1 MTLSKFL
8 FVRPFS
14 ISGENGE
21 MTHFFTVTFSSLIAS
36 HTLTLTYSRCE
47 ECVCVC
53 VCVCVWC
60 VCVRACMCVC
70 VQKRAFG
77 SIYAKGQRL

>member
-47 ECVCVC
+47 ECVCVR
-53 VCVCVWC
+53 VC
-60 VCVRACMCVC
+60 
-70 VQKRAFG
+70 KRELLGRFMQRG
-77 SIYAKGQRL
+77 KGYNIRW